1 MRSRIFLFCFVLI
14 ISFTTNNSNAQSA
27 GANILLGFPMNEFK
41 ENVKRTGFG
50 GSLQFL
56 LRNPSPQ
63 YPYSLGLNVGY
74 INYGMESRREP
85 FSSTIPD
92 VTVDVDRTNNIV
104 DFHLLAQIIPPTGS
118 VRPYLELLF
127 GGSYIFTETTI
138 KSSGHDDV
146 ASSNNFDDW
155 AWSYGGGAGF
165 LINLISFDNP
175 ANKVSSVYLDFKVRY
190 LYGTEAEYLKEGSV
204 IINNGQVIYEVSKSK
219 TDLLTAN
226 IGAVVYFGN
235 LFGAE

>member
-1 MRSRIFLFCFVLI
+1 MRSRIFLLCFVLI
-14 ISFTTNNSNAQSA
+14 ISFAANNSKAQSA
-27 GANILLGFPMNEFK
+27 GANLLLGFPMNDFK
-41 ENVKRTGFG
+41 DNVKRTGFG

-56 LRNPSPQ
+56 LWNPSSQ

-85 FSSTIPD
+85 FSLTIPD
-92 VTVDVDRTNNIV
+92 VVVDVNRTNNIL
-104 DFHLLAQIIPPTGS
+104 DFHLLAQIIPPAGS
-118 VRPYLELLF
+118 VRPYVELLF
-127 GGSYIFTETTI
+127 GGSYIFTQTTI
-138 KSSGHDDV
+138 KSSRHDDL

-165 LINLISFDNP
+165 LINLVSFDNP
-175 ANKVSSVYLDFKVRY
+175 VSKVSSVYLDFKVRY

-204 IINNGQVIYEVSKSK
+204 IIDHGQVIYEVSKSK

-235 LFGAE
+235 LFGTE

>member
-1 MRSRIFLFCFVLI
+1 MRLRIFLFGLI
-14 ISFTTNNSNAQSA
+14 VILSLTINKSSAQSA
-27 GANILLGFPMNEFK
+27 GANFLLGFPMNEFK
-41 ENVKRTGFG
+41 DNVKRTGFG
-50 GSLQFL
+50 GSMQFL
-56 LRNPSPQ
+56 LWNPSPQ
-63 YPYSLGLNVGY
+63 YPYSFGLNVGY

-85 FSSTIPD
+85 FSLTIPD

-104 DFHLLAQIIPPTGS
+104 DFHLLAQIIPPSGS
-118 VRPYLELLF
+118 FRPYLELML

-138 KSSGHDDV
+138 KSRGQEEV

-165 LINLISFDNP
+165 LINLASYAVPEKKISSIF
-175 ANKVSSVYLDFKVRY
+175 LDFKVRY

-204 IINNGQVIYEVSKSK
+204 IIDHGQVIYEVSKSK

-226 IGAVVYFGN
+226 LGVVVYFGN
-235 LFGAE
+235 LFGSE